1 MPKNNPAQNGTSPT
15 TSQGR
20 RVQDNGLSADILP
33 VKKGN
38 PAACIFVAR

>member
-1 MPKNNPAQNGTSPT
+1 MPKNNPAQHGTSPT
-15 TSQGR
+15 HQGR
-20 RVQDNGLSADILP
+20 RVQDNVFYADILP